1 MTDVPASLFDLG
13 PVARRDALRLLAQ
26 TERTVAMPE
35 GAWILHWEDVRALLR
50 DRRLAGVG
58 LVVFDAL
65 GVPWLIGGS
74 VASSMRGEPRSTND
88 LDLVADLRTEHVA
101 PLVWTLRDVI
111 EGRECA
117 NLDRLVIPFTIRA

>member
-1 MTDVPASLFDLG
+1 MKAPLEEILG
-13 PVARRDALRLLAQ
+13 VAADIG
-26 TERTVAMPE
+26 EM
-35 GAWILHWEDVRALLR
+35 
-50 DRRLAGVG
+50 
-58 LVVFDAL
+58 FDAL

-117 NLDRLVIPFTIRA
+117 NLDRLVMPFTIRA